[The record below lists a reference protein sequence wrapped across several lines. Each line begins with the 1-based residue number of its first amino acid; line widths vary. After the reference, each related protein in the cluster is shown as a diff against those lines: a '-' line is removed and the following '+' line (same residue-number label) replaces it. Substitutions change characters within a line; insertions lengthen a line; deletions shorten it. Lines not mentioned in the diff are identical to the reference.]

1 MTGGRPLIVTRPEP
15 GNSATV
21 ERARAMGLDAR
32 AIPLF
37 AARPLEW
44 TAPAVADFD
53 ALLLTSASAARL
65 AGAGLV
71 SLSDL
76 PVYAVGAATA
86 DAANA
91 TGLTVAMAGTAD
103 VQQLL
108 DAMTSQNIRK
118 ILWLCGRDRTELGAG
133 SAAITPLPCYAVDR
147 ISPPDEWAGSIAAP
161 AMLLAHSVR
170 AADYISG
177 LVGVARGHL
186 ALVAIS
192 PKVAAAAGEGWGDV
206 AIAGHPD
213 DAAMLAQAHALWHK
227 VPK

>member
-15 GNSATV
+15 GNSRTV
-21 ERARAMGLDAR
+21 ERARAMGFDAR
-32 AIPLF
+32 AMPLF
-37 AARPLEW
+37 TARPLEW
-44 TAPAVADFD
+44 TAPPPADFD

-65 AGAGLV
+65 AGPGLA
-71 SLSDL
+71 SLASL

-103 VQQLL
+103 AQPLL
-108 DAMTSQNIRK
+108 DAMTSRNIRR

-133 SAAITPLPCYAVDR
+133 SAALTPLPCYAVDR
-147 ISPPDEWAGSIAAP
+147 IAPPYAWAGLIAAP

-170 AADYISG
+170 AAAYISELAG
-177 LVGVARGHL
+177 TARGHL

-192 PKVAAAAGEGWGDV
+192 PKVAAAAGDGWGAI
-206 AIAGHPD
+206 AIAGQPD